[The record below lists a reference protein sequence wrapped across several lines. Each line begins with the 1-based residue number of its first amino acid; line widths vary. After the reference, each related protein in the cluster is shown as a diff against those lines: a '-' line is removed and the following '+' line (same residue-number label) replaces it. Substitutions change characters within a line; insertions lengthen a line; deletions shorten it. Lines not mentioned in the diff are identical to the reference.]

1 VIMRFDVLNLIL
13 GWTLIALTLPLVL
26 CGLLTVWLD
35 DWQLAMY
42 SFAIPA
48 GLSTLLGTLMLS
60 LGTRTD
66 TTERL
71 RDREAFAA
79 VALVWPIA
87 VLIGA
92 LPFWLGGMFVGP
104 FTPDA
109 LMIDILRGGV
119 NSWFESMSGFT
130 TTGATIISHS
140 MSPNCIPGTTLDCI
154 YAQPR
159 GLLIWR
165 SLTQWFGGMGI
176 IMLGMMILSRVIGG
190 GMALARAELTGPSL
204 SRLRPKLKQ
213 TAIALW
219 GLYITLTLLEFSLL
233 YFTGAMDL
241 FDSVNHALT
250 TMPSGG
256 FSTRDSSIGFYDSFL
271 VESIIII
278 FMLLAGVNF
287 TLLWFIREGDYK
299 RAFGDEEFRNYL
311 TYVLVAFSA
320 IFIALIASGYSITN
334 AFRDG
339 LFQVVSFATSTGFT
353 SSNYMDGSWP
363 LVAHLILFILMVV
376 GASAGSTSGGL
387 KLLRINLAF
396 KVAMRELVRIA
407 QPRKVEQIRMNG
419 EVVEQNQIGLIV
431 GMLFVWVGLFF
442 LSSLIL
448 AIFMPNDSFESVT
461 MVVASSLGN
470 TGPTLGDF
478 GPSETWES
486 MNSGALI
493 VTSILMWFGRL
504 ELLTAVIL
512 MHPRTWRREKR
523 VHSDRSAIALFRR
536 LIEEKEERSSED
548 DSK

>member
-1 VIMRFDVLNLIL
+1 MRFDVLNLIL

-26 CGLLTVWLD
+26 CGLLTIWLD

-48 GLSTLLGTLMLS
+48 VLSPTVGLLMLS

-87 VLIGA
+87 VFIGA

-109 LMIDILRGGV
+109 LMIDILRGAV

-130 TTGATIISHS
+130 TTGATIISHN
-140 MSPNCIPGTTLDCI
+140 MSPNCIPGTTPDCI
-154 YAQPR
+154 NAQPR

-213 TAIALW
+213 TAFALW
-219 GLYITLTLLEFSLL
+219 GLYLFLTLLEFCLL
-233 YFTGAMDL
+233 YFTGAMNV

-256 FSTRDSSIGFYDSFL
+256 FSTRDASIGYYDSFL
-271 VESIIII
+271 VESIIIA
-278 FMLLAGVNF
+278 FMFLAGVNF
-287 TLLWFIREGDYK
+287 TLLWFVREGDFK

-311 TYVLVAFSA
+311 TYVSVAALA
-320 IFIALIASGYSITN
+320 IFTALIASGNSIES
-334 AFRDG
+334 AARDG
-339 LFQVVSFATSTGFT
+339 LFQVVSFATSTGYT
-353 SSNYMDGSWP
+353 STDYMDGSWP
-363 LVAHLILFILMVV
+363 LVGHLILFILMVV

-419 EVVEQNQIGLIV
+419 EVIEQNQIGLIV

-442 LSSLIL
+442 ISSLVL

-478 GPSETWES
+478 GPSNTWES
-486 MNSGALI
+486 MNSGALFF
-493 VTSILMWFGRL
+493 TSILMWFGRL

-512 MHPRTWRREKR
+512 LHPRTWRREKR

-536 LIEEKEERSSED
+536 LMEEKEE
-548 DSK
+548 K

>member
-1 VIMRFDVLNLIL
+1 MRTDVLNLIL
-13 GWTLIALTLPLVL
+13 GWTLIALTVPLLL
-26 CGLLTVWLD
+26 CGLLTIWLD
-35 DWQLAMY
+35 DFQLAMY

-48 GLSTLLGTLMLS
+48 IFSSAVGFLMLS
-60 LGTRTD
+60 IGTRTD

-87 VLIGA
+87 VFIGS
-92 LPFWLGGMFVGP
+92 LPYWLGGVFVGP
-104 FTPDA
+104 FTDGAA
-109 LMIDILRGGV
+109 LIDILRGGV

-130 TTGATIISHS
+130 TTGATVISHN
-140 MSPNCIPGTTLDCI
+140 MSPNCIPGVTPDCI

-165 SLTQWFGGMGI
+165 SLTQWLGGMGI

-213 TAIALW
+213 TAFALW
-219 GLYITLTLLEFSLL
+219 GLYVFLTLLEFGLL
-233 YFTGAMDL
+233 FFTGSMDL
-241 FDSVNHALT
+241 FDSINHALT

-256 FSTRDSSIGFYDSFL
+256 FSTHDASIGFYDSVL
-271 VESIIII
+271 VEGIIII
-278 FMLLAGVNF
+278 FMFLAGVNF
-287 TLLWFIREGDYK
+287 TLLWFIREGDFK
-299 RAFGDEEFRNYL
+299 RAFGDEEFRNYV
-311 TYVLVAFSA
+311 TYVTVAFLA
-320 IFIALIASGYSITN
+320 IFIALMTSGYSLGRGL
-334 AFRDG
+334 RDG
-339 LFQVVSFATSTGFT
+339 LFQVVSFATSTGYT
-353 SSNYMDGSWP
+353 STNYMDESWP
-363 LVAHLILFILMVV
+363 LVGHLILFILMVV

-387 KLLRINLAF
+387 KLLRVTLAF

-407 QPRKVEQIRMNG
+407 QPRKIEQIRMNG

-442 LSSLIL
+442 ISSLVL
-448 AIFMPNDSFESVT
+448 AVFMPSDSFESVT

-478 GPSETWES
+478 GPENTWES
-486 MNSGALI
+486 MNSGALLI
-493 VTSILMWFGRL
+493 TSILMWFGRL

-512 MHPRTWRREKR
+512 IHPRTWKREKR

-536 LIEEKEERSSED
+536 LIEEKDERKKKE
-548 DSK
+548 

>member
-1 VIMRFDVLNLIL
+1 MRFDVLNLIL
-13 GWTLIALTLPLVL
+13 GWTLIALTLPLFL
-26 CGLLTVWLD
+26 CGLLTIWLD
-35 DWQLAMY
+35 DWQLALY

-48 GLSTLLGTLMLS
+48 ILSPTVGLLMLS

-87 VLIGA
+87 VFIGA
-92 LPFWLGGMFVGP
+92 LPFWFGGMFVGP

-109 LMIDILRGGV
+109 LMVDILRGAV

-140 MSPNCIPGTTLDCI
+140 MSPNCIPGVTADCI
-154 YAQPR
+154 HAQPR

-213 TAIALW
+213 TAFALW
-219 GLYITLTLLEFSLL
+219 GLYLFLTLLEFALL

-256 FSTRDSSIGFYDSFL
+256 FSTRDASIGYYDSFL
-271 VESIIII
+271 VESIIIL
-278 FMLLAGVNF
+278 FMFLAGVNF
-287 TLLWFIREGDYK
+287 TLLWFVREGDFK

-311 TYVLVAFSA
+311 TYVFVAASA

-339 LFQVVSFATSTGFT
+339 LFQVVSFATSTGYT
-353 SSNYMDGSWP
+353 SSDYMDGSWP

-387 KLLRINLAF
+387 KLLRVNLAF

-419 EVVEQNQIGLIV
+419 EVIEQNQIGLIV

-442 LSSLIL
+442 ISSLVL

-478 GPSETWES
+478 GPAETWGS

-536 LIEEKEERSSED
+536 LIEEKEE
-548 DSK
+548 K

>member
-1 VIMRFDVLNLIL
+1 MRFDVLNLIL

-387 KLLRINLAF
+387 KLLRIILAF

>member
-1 VIMRFDVLNLIL
+1 MRGDVLFLIL
-13 GWTLIALTLPLVL
+13 GWTLIALTIPLGL
-26 CGLLTVWLD
+26 CGLLTVVLDGWLM
-35 DWQLAMY
+35 AAY

-48 GLSTLLGTLMLS
+48 TLSGFLGTLMLT

-66 TTERL
+66 TSDRL

-87 VLIGA
+87 VFIGA

-104 FTPDA
+104 FTDGA
-109 LMIDILRGGV
+109 EMIDILRGAV

-130 TTGATIISHS
+130 TTGATVISHN
-140 MSPNCIPGTTLDCI
+140 MSPNCVPGVTPDCI
-154 YAQPR
+154 NAQSK

-213 TAIALW
+213 TAFALW
-219 GLYITLTLLEFSLL
+219 GLYLFLTFVEFLLL
-233 YFTGAMDL
+233 YFTGAMNL
-241 FDSVNHALT
+241 FDAINHSLT

-256 FSTRDSSIGFYDSFL
+256 FSTHDESIGFYDSVL
-271 VESIIII
+271 VESIIIV
-278 FMLLAGVNF
+278 FMFLAGVNF
-287 TLLWFIREGDYK
+287 TLLWFIREGDVK
-299 RAFGDEEFRNYL
+299 RAFGDEEFRNYVL
-311 TYVLVAFSA
+311 YVFVAFTA
-320 IFIALIASGYSITN
+320 ISVALVVSGNSIAKGM
-334 AFRDG
+334 REG
-339 LFQVVSFATSTGFT
+339 LFQVVSFATSTGYT
-353 SSNYMDGSWP
+353 STNYMDESWP
-363 LVAHLILFILMVV
+363 LFGHLILFILMVV

-387 KLLRINLAF
+387 KMLRVTLAF

-407 QPRKVEQIRMNG
+407 QPRKIQQIRMNG
-419 EVVEQNQIGLIV
+419 EVVEEKQIGLII

-442 LSSLIL
+442 ISSLVL
-448 AIFMPNDSFESVT
+448 SIFMPNDTFESVT

-478 GPSETWES
+478 GPANTWAS

-493 VTSILMWFGRL
+493 ITSILMWFGRL

-512 MHPRTWRREKR
+512 LHPHTWRREDKSDGELQGLALVKR
-523 VHSDRSAIALFRR
+523 ILQ
-536 LIEEKEERSSED
+536 EKEEPN
-548 DSK
+548 SK

>member
-1 VIMRFDVLNLIL
+1 MRTDVLNLIL
-13 GWTLIALTLPLVL
+13 GWTLIALTVPLLL
-26 CGLLTVWLD
+26 CGLLTIWLD
-35 DWQLAMY
+35 DFQLAMY

-48 GLSTLLGTLMLS
+48 IFSSAIGFLMLS
-60 LGTRTD
+60 IGTRTD

-87 VLIGA
+87 VFIGS
-92 LPFWLGGMFVGP
+92 LPYWLGGVFVGP
-104 FTPDA
+104 FTEGAA
-109 LMIDILRGGV
+109 LIDILRGGV

-130 TTGATIISHS
+130 TTGATVISHN
-140 MSPNCIPGTTLDCI
+140 MSPNCIPGVTPDCI

-165 SLTQWFGGMGI
+165 SLTQWLGGMGI

-213 TAIALW
+213 TAFALW
-219 GLYITLTLLEFSLL
+219 GLYVFLTLLEFGLL
-233 YFTGAMDL
+233 FFTGSMDL
-241 FDSVNHALT
+241 FDSINHALT

-256 FSTRDSSIGFYDSFL
+256 FSTHDASIGFYDSVL
-271 VESIIII
+271 VEGIIII
-278 FMLLAGVNF
+278 FMFLAGVNF
-287 TLLWFIREGDYK
+287 TLLWFIREGDFK
-299 RAFGDEEFRNYL
+299 RAFGDEEFRNYV
-311 TYVLVAFSA
+311 TYVTVAFLA
-320 IFIALIASGYSITN
+320 IFIALMTSGYSLGRGL
-334 AFRDG
+334 RDG
-339 LFQVVSFATSTGFT
+339 LFQVVSFATSTGYT
-353 SSNYMDGSWP
+353 STNYMDESWP
-363 LVAHLILFILMVV
+363 LVGHLILFILMVV

-387 KLLRINLAF
+387 KLLRVTLAF

-407 QPRKVEQIRMNG
+407 QPRKIEQIRMNG

-442 LSSLIL
+442 ISSLVL
-448 AIFMPNDSFESVT
+448 AVFMPSDSFESVT

-478 GPSETWES
+478 GPENTWES
-486 MNSGALI
+486 MNSGALLI
-493 VTSILMWFGRL
+493 TSILMWFGRL

-512 MHPRTWRREKR
+512 IHPRTWKREKR

-536 LIEEKEERSSED
+536 LIEEKDERKKKE
-548 DSK
+548 